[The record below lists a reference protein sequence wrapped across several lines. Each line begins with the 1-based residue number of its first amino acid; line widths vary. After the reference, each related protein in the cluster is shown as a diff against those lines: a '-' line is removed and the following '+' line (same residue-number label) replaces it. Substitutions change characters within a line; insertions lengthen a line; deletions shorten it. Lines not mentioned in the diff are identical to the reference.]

1 MPDTK
6 PDLYFDEE
14 GVCSACKFYDDR
26 QSIDWSQRKLE
37 LEKILKNFRDVE
49 GKNWDCIVP
58 VSGGK
63 DSTFQVISLLKLGM
77 NSEGLDQQENSILFR
92 KSERHLRRIF
102 QKTP

>member
-1 MPDTK
+1 MLNYCKKCVMPDTK

-37 LEKILKNFRDVE
+37 LEKILKNYRDVE

-63 DSTFQVISLLKLGM
+63 DKLSSKPLSQSGSI
-77 NSEGLDQQENSILFR
+77 NSSI
-92 KSERHLRRIF
+92 K
-102 QKTP
+102 